1 MYSFRVLERDIIKGI
16 LVLEI
21 EYPEPGDSCKVYRY
35 LDEKVSLPKPDN
47 LHFRMAAT
55 WCGTSDWQVTLAN
68 HCLDSRSLSE
78 GV

>member
-1 MYSFRVLERDIIKGI
+1 MSGTKVMATEEKKMYSFRVLERDIIKGI

-47 LHFRMAAT
+47 LYYRMADQHR
-55 WCGTSDWQVTLAN
+55 GP
-68 HCLDSRSLSE
+68 R
-78 GV
+78 